1 MSPQIYPLT
10 WSCEAYIC
18 ERMRHL
24 SSSVLLKFSGRWLED
39 KSLISSLSS
48 LPISIQGLKIP
59 ETPRQKKEVGEGW
72 WWYTA
77 FGGMSLKTKHLGQRL
92 KQEET

>member
-1 MSPQIYPLT
+1 MKLIETMSKEEGEKCLCVSPNLSPT

-24 SSSVLLKFSGRWLED
+24 YSSVLLKFSGRWLED

-48 LPISIQGLKIP
+48 LPISIQGLKIL
-59 ETPRQKKEVGEGW
+59 EHQDRK
-72 WWYTA
+72 
-77 FGGMSLKTKHLGQRL
+77 RR
-92 KQEET
+92 